1 MQRGLL
7 CGSEFL
13 GTSLLGM
20 YMDSQRL
27 ADANILFS
35 EFSSLKSIVMWTA
48 LISGHIQNECSDVAL
63 NLYREMRDNNISPDQ
78 ATFVTVLQA
87 CALLSSL
94 HDGREIH
101 SLIFHTGFDLDELT
115 SSALVDM
122 YAKCGDVKSSV
133 QVFEELAT
141 KKDVI
146 SWNSMIVGFA
156 KNGYAKC
163 ALKVFD
169 EMTQSCITPDDVTHS
184 LDCLPLVSMQGGFMR
199 VVKFFTSW

>member
-1 MQRGLL
+1 M
-7 CGSEFL
+7 
-13 GTSLLGM
+13 M
-20 YMDSQRL
+20 
-27 ADANILFS
+27 
-35 EFSSLKSIVMWTA
+35 V
-48 LISGHIQNECSDVAL
+48 
-63 NLYREMRDNNISPDQ
+63 
-78 ATFVTVLQA
+78 
-87 CALLSSL
+87 
-94 HDGREIH
+94 HDREIH

>member
-1 MQRGLL
+1 M
-7 CGSEFL
+7 
-13 GTSLLGM
+13 M
-20 YMDSQRL
+20 
-27 ADANILFS
+27 
-35 EFSSLKSIVMWTA
+35 V
-48 LISGHIQNECSDVAL
+48 
-63 NLYREMRDNNISPDQ
+63 
-78 ATFVTVLQA
+78 
-87 CALLSSL
+87 
-94 HDGREIH
+94 HDREIH

-122 YAKCGDVKSSV
+122 YAKCGDIKSAV

-169 EMTQSCITPDDVTHS
+169 EMTQSCITPDDVTFLGVLTACSHAGWVYEGRQIFYVMVNYYGIE
-184 LDCLPLVSMQGGFMR
+184 PR
-199 VVKFFTSW
+199 VVTVPAWLIFLVGGVFSKKLKSSLTNLKLNPML

>member
-1 MQRGLL
+1 MTTISYLTKQHLL
-7 CGSEFL
+7 
-13 GTSLLGM
+13 
-20 YMDSQRL
+20 
-27 ADANILFS
+27 LFF
-35 EFSSLKSIVMWTA
+35 EL
-48 LISGHIQNECSDVAL
+48 
-63 NLYREMRDNNISPDQ
+63 
-78 ATFVTVLQA
+78 VLSYPH
-87 CALLSSL
+87 CMMV
-94 HDGREIH
+94 HDREIH

-122 YAKCGDVKSSV
+122 YAKCGDIKSAV